1 MSNLPDHLQPWKRFT
16 KGLSTETLMS
26 LHEGETIT
34 ECAERLLLQS
44 LYEAGCLRRPETA
57 EANLRRRH
65 INESRGQES
74 P

>member
-16 KGLSTETLMS
+16 KGLSAETLMS
-26 LHEGETIT
+26 LDGNESIT

-65 INESRGQES
+65 INTSRGMEG
-74 P
+74 